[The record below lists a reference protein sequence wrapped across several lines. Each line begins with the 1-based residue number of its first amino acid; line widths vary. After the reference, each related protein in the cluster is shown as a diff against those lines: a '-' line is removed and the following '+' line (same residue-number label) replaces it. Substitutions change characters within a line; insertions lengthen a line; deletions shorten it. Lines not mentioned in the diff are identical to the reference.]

1 MYIRINNRKKKNGVL
16 HNTVKVDAEKSNELI
31 IIKRGGNN
39 DIRKKF
45 HFFVSSEAISNGI
58 LLDDADEDAD
68 DQNDGSSI
76 SSGATSSITTA
87 SDDSSNEDAFLDNS
101 CRTLT
106 TSSSFT
112 PTTPTPTPTP
122 TALLLALSPRRSQQ
136 IETRL
141 QELKSC
147 IKPKKMVSYCEQV
160 KVMVVPSISD
170 LDDDNLI
177 DTIWY
182 TRKEYHQMKIQYT
195 AYIRTTKNTRI
206 KGKSS
211 ERETSESGRNNSHK
225 ENLIKDCPRTSL
237 NADILMDDT
246 LTKNDKYKEQES
258 HRNNGTVTA
267 IDRSLSLVIP
277 SGEVPFYSPRM
288 QRREASIIDTPHD
301 DYSMTTTK
309 TIACT
314 AKKFQD
320 QCHHPVEKH
329 QHQDRRSKS
338 TKLNRDELLRAIPP
352 AKTCKKRDITKRK
365 NTTTITKQVEKID
378 EETIRNWVLQQRKK
392 KAKQQKQ

>member
-1 MYIRINNRKKKNGVL
+1 MLFGTVLVCVIYFFAYSICLRSHIFKFIKYNLLQYLQATSTHARYIKQSIMYIRINNRKKKNGVL
-16 HNTVKVDAEKSNELI
+16 HDTVKVDAEKSNELI

-112 PTTPTPTPTP
+112 PTTPTPTPT
-122 TALLLALSPRRSQQ
+122 ALLLALSPRRSQQ

-147 IKPKKMVSYCEQV
+147 IKQKKMVSYCEQV

-182 TRKEYHQMKIQYT
+182 TRREYHQMKIQYT
-195 AYIRTTKNTRI
+195 AFIRT
-206 KGKSS
+206 
-211 ERETSESGRNNSHK
+211 NNAHK
-225 ENLIKDCPRTSL
+225 ENLIKDCPRISL

-258 HRNNGTVTA
+258 HRNNGAITA

-277 SGEVPFYSPRM
+277 SGEVPFYS
-288 QRREASIIDTPHD
+288 
-301 DYSMTTTK
+301 
-309 TIACT
+309 
-314 AKKFQD
+314 
-320 QCHHPVEKH
+320 V
-329 QHQDRRSKS
+329 
-338 TKLNRDELLRAIPP
+338 
-352 AKTCKKRDITKRK
+352 
-365 NTTTITKQVEKID
+365 
-378 EETIRNWVLQQRKK
+378 
-392 KAKQQKQ
+392 